1 MKLSTRDAA
10 TYFRKPDPEATGLL
24 IYGADAMRVA
34 TRRQEVIAALVGPK
48 GEEEMRL
55 ERMNGA
61 ELRKDPARLSD
72 AIKAQSFFPGPRV
85 AFVEDATDGLA
96 KTIETALSDWAPGDA
111 QVIVTAGQL
120 NARSALRKLF
130 EGHKTAY
137 ATGIYDDPPGR
148 DEVERMLAE
157 AGLKDIPY
165 EAMEAIT
172 VLSRGLDPGDFRQTV
187 EKIGLYKRGDP
198 APLSVEDVEACAP
211 LSVEAD
217 LDDVLHIVAEGRSG
231 EIGPVLHRLEAQGVG
246 PVSLCMGAMRHF
258 RALHAAASDPGGPGS
273 GIARA
278 RPPIFGPRR
287 DRMVRQAGHWGH
299 FKLEKAMEVLTDTDL
314 QLRSASHAPQVALVE
329 RAFIRLAMMAKR

>member
-1 MKLSTRDAA
+1 MKLSARDAA
-10 TYFRKPDPEATGLL
+10 AYFRKPDPKATGLL

-34 TRRQEVIAALVGPK
+34 TRRQEVIAALVGPG

-72 AIKAQSFFPGPRV
+72 AIKAQGFFPGPRV

-96 KTIETALSDWAPGDA
+96 KVMEVALGDWAPGDA

-130 EGHKTAY
+130 ETHKTAY
-137 ATGIYDDPPGR
+137 AVGIYDDPPGR
-148 DEVERMLAE
+148 DEVERMLSD
-157 AGLKDIPY
+157 AGLRDIPRD
-165 EAMEAIT
+165 AMEAILA
-172 VLSRGLDPGDFRQTV
+172 LSRGLDPGDFRQTID
-187 EKIGLYKRGDP
+187 KIGLFKQGAP
-198 APLSVEDVEACAP
+198 APLSVADIEACAP

-217 LDDVLHIVAEGRSG
+217 LDDALHIVAEGRSG
-231 EIGPVLHRLEAQGVG
+231 EIGPVLHRLEAQGIG

-258 RALHAAASDPGGPGS
+258 RALHAAASDPGGPGA

-278 RPPIFGPRR
+278 KPPIFGPRR
-287 DRMVRQAGHWGH
+287 DRMVRQAGEWGL
-299 FKLEKAMEVLTDTDL
+299 FRLEKALDLLIDTDL
-314 QLRSASHAPQVALVE
+314 QLRSSSHAPQVALLE
-329 RAFIRLAMMAKR
+329 RAFIRLAMMVKR